1 MPPITL
7 AYQFDR
13 PELLEQALRHRSAGR
28 QNNERLEFFGD
39 ALIGAVVSEALMKR
53 FPKADEGV
61 LTRLRSQLVR
71 ESSLAEVARGLD
83 LGPRLT
89 LGPGELKSGGFR
101 RDSILADAVE
111 ALAAAIYLDGGFAAM
126 RDEVIGWLQQP
137 LEQLSPKQ
145 EKDSKTRLQEWLQ
158 ARQHKLP
165 EYDIIEASGDEHARE
180 FTAACRLPELA
191 LQTEGCGS
199 SRRAAEQ
206 AAATRL
212 LEQLG
217 EVE

>member
-1 MPPITL
+1 MLRITL
-7 AYQFDR
+7 AYQFHR

-28 QNNERLEFFGD
+28 ENNERLEFFGD

-71 ESSLAEVARGLD
+71 ESSLADVARGLE

-126 RDEVIGWLQQP
+126 REEVLDWLRQP

-158 ARQHKLP
+158 ARQHQLP
-165 EYDIIEASGDEHARE
+165 DYEVIDARGDEHARE

-191 LQTEGCGS
+191 LQAEGCGS

-206 AAATRL
+206 AAAARL

>member
-1 MPPITL
+1 MLRITL
-7 AYQFDR
+7 AYQFHR

-28 QNNERLEFFGD
+28 ENNERLEFFGD

-71 ESSLAEVARGLD
+71 ESSLADVARGLE

-111 ALAAAIYLDGGFAAM
+111 ALAAAIHLDGGFAAM
-126 RDEVIGWLQQP
+126 REEVLDWLRQP

-158 ARQHKLP
+158 ARQHQLP
-165 EYDIIEASGDEHARE
+165 DYEVIDARGDEHARE

-191 LQTEGCGS
+191 LQAEGCGS

-206 AAATRL
+206 AAAARL